1 MSFPNESVV
10 PLLKSIVP
18 HYDLDSNRYSSP
30 TSGNEV
36 HHTNHIYYRL
46 QSLGHYTPES
56 PQTSGLKGQTR
67 GVKHQIAAVRGLS
80 VPFSEHNQVI
90 FYFILLRLVLLSSYD
105 HHQVL
110 KRSENYSCWFGSWE
124 LHLIHL
130 FRSAE

>member
-18 HYDLDSNRYSSP
+18 HLMTWTRIAIVHQLPGLKFTTLTISTTDYS
-30 TSGNEV
+30 
-36 HHTNHIYYRL
+36 
-46 QSLGHYTPES
+46 HYTPES

-80 VPFSEHNQVI
+80 VPFLEHNQAI
-90 FYFILLRLVLLSSYD
+90 FYFIPLRLVLLSSYD